1 MGPVQIYITK
11 IEGREQT
18 FLAGDDSV
26 FSAWIQPEEMARRPP
41 APKPSVLSSYII
53 SLSAC
58 GQRIHMAETAAQSQL
73 AIHCTVQVAVVGT
86 SPIQYA
92 FLRG

>member
-58 GQRIHMAETAAQSQL
+58 GQRIHMAETAA
-73 AIHCTVQVAVVGT
+73 IHCTVQVAVVGT